1 MFETSPSISRANIV
15 GSSRSPYNET
25 ILENSEEQDSPL
37 SASKAIDMEPVA
49 VPGEAMR
56 LIMKNP
62 AIVRTAEEHGIN
74 LANLATDMV
83 LMTYKKGDIIIDY
96 GDTNN
101 NFYILKKGT
110 LKLTECE
117 PGSSSFGQPC
127 LNSKR
132 ILNVHYV
139 SEEG

>member
-1 MFETSPSISRANIV
+1 MFESSPSIPRANIV
-15 GSSRSPYNET
+15 GSSRSQYNET

-37 SASKAIDMEPVA
+37 SASKAIDMEPVSI
-49 VPGEAMR
+49 PGEAMR
-56 LIMKNP
+56 LIMKNTS
-62 AIVRTAEEHGIN
+62 IVKTAEEHGIN

-83 LMTYKKGDIIIDY
+83 LMTYKKGELIIDY

-117 PGSSSFGQPC
+117 PGSSSFG
-127 LNSKR
+127 
-132 ILNVHYV
+132 
-139 SEEG
+139 